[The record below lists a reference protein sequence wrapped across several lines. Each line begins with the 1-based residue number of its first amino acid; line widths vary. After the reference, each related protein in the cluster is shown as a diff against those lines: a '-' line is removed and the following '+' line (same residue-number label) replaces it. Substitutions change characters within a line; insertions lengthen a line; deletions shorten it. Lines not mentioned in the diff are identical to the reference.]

1 MVEQNIEVSFDGLN
15 KFADTLDTFERDVKA
30 EKFKIGECPVLL
42 PGNDT
47 FVPIANLREQVK
59 QYRGS
64 LVDALETIRGSV
76 DKIIVD
82 LQNAKA
88 KLWDG
93 EGDSLT
99 EAQMLDILQDVLGG
113 GTTPTSTPPKVT

>member
-15 KFADTLDTFERDVKA
+15 KFADTLYTFEVDVKS
-30 EKFKIGECPVLL
+30 EKSKVIECPALL

-47 FVPIANLREQVK
+47 FIPVANLREQIK
-59 QYRGS
+59 QYRAS
-64 LVDALETIRGSV
+64 LGDALETIRGSV
-76 DKIIVD
+76 DKIVVD

-99 EAQMLDILQDVLGG
+99 EAQMLDVLQDVLGG
-113 GTTPTSTPPKVT
+113 GTGSTSAPPKLS